1 MFCYTF
7 SHACSTISPV
17 LLPAGNVQGIHLIE
31 PGFHARGKGPVMASE
46 YDVHR
51 QGWRLEC
58 GDTCLLRHNG
68 RSAECIL
75 VDISVSGVLVSCDD
89 ELAENLL
96 PGDSCALYLNGDP
109 SLYPGEVVCR
119 VTRRD
124 ASRIGL
130 QFPSGV

>member
-1 MFCYTF
+1 
-7 SHACSTISPV
+7 
-17 LLPAGNVQGIHLIE
+17 
-31 PGFHARGKGPVMASE
+31 MASE

-58 GDTCLLRHNG
+58 GDRCVLQYNG

-89 ELAENLL
+89 EFAEGLN
-96 PGDSCALYLNGDP
+96 PGDACGLYLCGD
-109 SLYPGEVVCR
+109 SQVSRSEVVCK

-124 ASRIGL
+124 DSRIGL
-130 QFPSGV
+130 QFPSGK